1 MSSSG
6 LLGQLYPHTYVPWT
20 EAYNSK
26 LKTSILKKKLL
37 FYFCICGVHLY
48 VCILLH
54 VCLWENMQRCLRL
67 MEEILLSSFLILLI
81 EAGSLS
87 QT

>member
-20 EAYNSK
+20 EAYPYNSK

-54 VCLWENMQRCLRL
+54 VRCTCVFVGEHAE
-67 MEEILLSSFLILLI
+67 MPEVD
-81 EAGSLS
+81 GGNPP
-87 QT
+87 Q